1 MAIIKWQCIKC
12 GKIVTSGVVSGG
24 RAIVPGGRTAGNCP
38 ETATG
43 NHIWKKMGQ
52 KSINYSKYGEILNTC
67 LLNIMR

>member
-1 MAIIKWQCIKC
+1 MVKLIIRNKKGGDIKMAIIKWQCIKC

-43 NHIWKKMGQ
+43 NHIWKKMG
-52 KSINYSKYGEILNTC
+52 
-67 LLNIMR
+67 

>member
-43 NHIWKKMGQ
+43 NHIWKKMG
-52 KSINYSKYGEILNTC
+52 
-67 LLNIMR
+67 

>member
-12 GKIVTSGVVSGG
+12 GKIVTSGVVS
-24 RAIVPGGRTAGNCP
+24 GGRTAGNCP